1 VLGLITKKYFS
12 SLGPCKSRS
21 AFPTYTHCHSSR
33 THFQHLIIASL
44 SGTRRHSQK
53 AIFPRNC
60 RNTSMKDSLCICV
73 YWECYSRFWVLSDC
87 CANNKTAGVNLSRSG
102 TVFSW
107 QFALAVRSK
116 SKRFICPPKAL
127 NSLSQSHQ
135 DAIWGEIVPWLVFT
149 RFPVQLHALKAWL
162 DRAIRWALSRCSFI
176 SNFKLYVPICDTY
189 RGTGLC
195 DGENISAWILYF

>member
-1 VLGLITKKYFS
+1 VSSAQVKVRRGCRNTLDHIVKTNKNSVLGLITKKYFS

-87 CANNKTAGVNLSRSG
+87 CANNKTAGVNLTRSG
-102 TVFSW
+102 SVFSW

-135 DAIWGEIVPWLVFT
+135 DAMRRNCPLTCFHTFSCAIARAQGMT
-149 RFPVQLHALKAWL
+149 RSCNS
-162 DRAIRWALSRCSFI
+162 LSLEWMLFYI
-176 SNFKLYVPICDTY
+176 
-189 RGTGLC
+189 
-195 DGENISAWILYF
+195 